1 MRAEIRRRLSA
12 GLPCRVAATS
22 LVEAGVDLDFPAVYR
37 EEAGLDSILQAAG
50 RCNREGKKPP
60 EQSLVTTF
68 SLPGRIADA
77 LALGRGLFREVAGEV
92 EDPASPEA
100 IRLYFDKL
108 HDFKGNALDQ
118 KGILEAIEKGIGGC
132 EMPFA
137 QVAKDFQLIQSE
149 TRQILVPLPGSAGG
163 QERKKEE
170 QALDALVSALKVGNC
185 SRRLLRQAG
194 QYMVS
199 VYPDHLQAL
208 LDTGACVLA
217 PGDIAILED
226 TARYDQAVGLSLPS
240 GGGEAL
246 FF

>member
-1 MRAEIRRRLSA
+1 
-12 GLPCRVAATS
+12 
-22 LVEAGVDLDFPAVYR
+22 
-37 EEAGLDSILQAAG
+37 
-50 RCNREGKKPP
+50 
-60 EQSLVTTF
+60 
-68 SLPGRIADA
+68 
-77 LALGRGLFREVAGEV
+77 
-92 EDPASPEA
+92 
-100 IRLYFDKL
+100 
-108 HDFKGNALDQ
+108 
-118 KGILEAIEKGIGGC
+118 
-132 EMPFA
+132 MPFA
-137 QVAKDFQLIQSE
+137 QGAKDFQLIQSE